1 MSWKEILKAEKLHC
15 NTSKLDSEE
24 VDKGLV
30 GNQKKIDADNDGKIT
45 GKDLDM
51 LRDDT
56 KKAEAK
62 LTPMGK
68 KIMDEVKAEGGALG
82 MEHLYKK
89 FSANFGGNKKSI
101 KRTVAYLVRHGHLFQ
116 HKDGDLY
123 THKPTSRGRGF
134 TAD

>member
-1 MSWKEILKAEKLHC
+1 MSWKEILKYCGKEEEDPWHETEPPLPAAKDNIENLHC
-15 NTSKLDSEE
+15 N
-24 VDKGLV
+24 
-30 GNQKKIDADNDGKIT
+30 
-45 GKDLDM
+45 
-51 LRDDT
+51 T

-62 LTPMGK
+62 ITPLGK

-89 FSANFGGNKKSI
+89 FKKNFGGNKKSI
-101 KRTVAYLVRHGHLFQ
+101 ERTVAYLVRNGHLFQ

-123 THKPTSRGRGF
+123 THKPKSKGRGF